1 MMPVTF
7 AVKYEE
13 APWSILLRK
22 IWRPERKVSTVDGI
36 GEEGNVTASKLSICS
51 SCDSFSS
58 PVNLGT

>member
-22 IWRPERKVSTVDGI
+22 IWRPGRKVSTVDGI
-36 GEEGNVTASKLSICS
+36 GEEGNVTASKLL
-51 SCDSFSS
+51 FVL
-58 PVNLGT
+58 PVTLFPHL